1 MEMELKD
8 FEPLFGEPKTIE
20 WSAASSASTPI
31 RTFLFQVHASQD
43 SCHLRFH
50 VTDFFSNSFEALQSI
65 QQLDDMRDD
74 IGIGGS
80 WSEFLE
86 YLVNSIKLGDVK
98 LVLEGSNSDGPESAR
113 LIVQKSKGMPR
124 ISISL
129 RKLVGTVANEAMA
142 RLSLDMYKAFKSN
155 HQLLVEEQESRNR
168 LAKMLS
174 AEQEKSEH
182 ALKQLDGLYSNRHK
196 FQKTHDK
203 FTSDTSSGPTLNDV
217 SDKQPDQNPSP
228 MKQTKRV
235 LPAHRRSKVRGVL
248 LQDTEDD

>member
-129 RKLVGTVANEAMA
+129 RKLV
-142 RLSLDMYKAFKSN
+142 
-155 HQLLVEEQESRNR
+155 EQESRNR